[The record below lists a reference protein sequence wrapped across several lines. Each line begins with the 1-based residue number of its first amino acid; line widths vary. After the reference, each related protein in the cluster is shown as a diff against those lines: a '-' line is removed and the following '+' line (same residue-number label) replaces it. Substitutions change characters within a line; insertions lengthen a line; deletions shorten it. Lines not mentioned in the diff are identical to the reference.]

1 MSKTIYRKLSFLNL
15 TAMALRGLAALLEK
29 WPLVMIAF
37 LIISPITPHL
47 LTQYSGEGSAFYC
60 QYFGV
65 RGAVSLPQT
74 SECSLIT
81 FIHH

>member
-1 MSKTIYRKLSFLNL
+1 MSKTTYRKLSFLNL
-15 TAMALRGLAALLEK
+15 TAMTLRGLAALLEK
-29 WPLVMIAF
+29 WPLLLIAF

-47 LTQYSGEGSAFYC
+47 LTQYSEDGTEHYC
-60 QYFGV
+60 QYIGA
-65 RGAVSLPQT
+65 RGAVGFPQA